1 MKIRKYKK
9 LDEKEIKELITSC
22 LIETYKK
29 SPIKKFED
37 FEDYSIFY
45 VVEDK
50 GKIIGCAGLE
60 DEGKNIGKLRRLYI
74 NKNFRKNGLG
84 TKLLKKIELFALKKR
99 FNKIILSTNK
109 KLEGTIKFY
118 QKNGFKIYKEEA
130 HPWGGKRL
138 LMEKK
143 LCSKY

>member
-1 MKIRKYKK
+1 MKTRKYKK
-9 LDEKEIKELITSC
+9 LDKKQVQELITSC

-29 SPIKKFED
+29 SPIKKFEN
-37 FEDYSIFY
+37 FEDYSVFY

-50 GKIIGCAGLE
+50 GKIIGCVGLE
-60 DEGKNIGKLRRLYI
+60 DEGENIGKLRRLYI
-74 NKNFRKNGLG
+74 HKNYRKNGLG
-84 TKLLKKIELFALKKR
+84 TKLLKKIESFALKNK

-109 KLEGTIKFY
+109 KLDGTIKFY
-118 QKNGFKIYKEEA
+118 QKHGFNIYKEET